1 MEKIIA
7 CIDGTA
13 RSTAVCD
20 YAVWS
25 SLRLQTPLQF
35 LHVLDRHPERAAVSD
50 YSGAIGFDAQEN
62 LLQELTSLDEQRS
75 KLAQQ
80 HGRHILQAARERAMV
95 AGAEDIDTLQRHGSL
110 VETLVEFQAS
120 TRLVVLGQ
128 HIAPAHDSPSIWHID
143 HHAERVVRTI
153 QRPVLAVGGKFVA
166 PRRFLLAFDGSVAG
180 RKMVETVSTSPLL
193 QGLSGRVI
201 IADEDT
207 PNIRDQAQW
216 ASKTLAEA
224 GFDIDSAIVAGEP
237 EKVITAQVSESNCD
251 LLVMGAYGHSR
262 IRHMILGSTT
272 ATMLRTSSVPVLIIR

>member
-50 YSGAIGFDAQEN
+50 YSGAIGFDAQEH

-80 HGRHILQAARERAMV
+80 HGRQILQAARERAMA
-95 AGAEDIDTLQRHGSL
+95 AGAENIDTLQRHGSL

-128 HIAPAHDSPSIWHID
+128 HVAPAHESPSIWHID

-166 PRRFLLAFDGSVAG
+166 PRRFLLAVDGSAAG
-180 RKMVETVSTSPLL
+180 RKMVETVSCSPLL
-193 QGLSGRVI
+193 QGLAGRVV

-216 ASKTLAEA
+216 ASKTLEEA
-224 GFDIDSAIVAGEP
+224 GFDIDTAIVAGEP
-237 EKVITAQVSESNCD
+237 EKVITAQTSESNCD

>member
-35 LHVLDRHPERAAVSD
+35 LHVLDRHPERAALSD
-50 YSGAIGFDAQEN
+50 YSGAIGFDAQEH

-80 HGRHILQAARERAMV
+80 HGRQILQAARERAIA
-95 AGAEDIDTLQRHGSL
+95 AGAENIDTLQRHGSL

-128 HIAPAHDSPSIWHID
+128 HGAPTHESPSIWHID

-166 PRRFLLAFDGSVAG
+166 PRRFLLAFDGSAAG

-193 QGLSGRVI
+193 QGLAGRVV

-216 ASKTLAEA
+216 ASKTLEEV
-224 GFDIDSAIVAGEP
+224 GFDIDTAIVAGEP

>member
-20 YAVWS
+20 YAGWS
-25 SLRLQTPLQF
+25 SMRLQAPLQF

-50 YSGAIGFDAQEN
+50 YSGAIGFDAQEH

-80 HGRHILQAARERAMV
+80 HGRQILQAARERAMV
-95 AGAEDIDTLQRHGSL
+95 AGAENIDTLQRHGSL
-110 VETLVEFQAS
+110 VETLVEFQAT
-120 TRLVVLGQ
+120 TRLVVVGQ
-128 HIAPAHDSPSIWHID
+128 HIAPAHESPSIWHID

-166 PRRFLLAFDGSVAG
+166 PRRFLLAFDGSPAG
-180 RKMVETVSTSPLL
+180 RKMVETVATSPFL
-193 QGLSGRVI
+193 QGLAGRVI

-207 PNIRDQAQW
+207 PNIRDQVQW
-216 ASKTLAEA
+216 ASKTLEEA
-224 GFDIDSAIVAGEP
+224 GFDIDTAIVAGEP